1 VTIRGCVHMFHFL
14 PTTVPLVVLLAV
26 VTAASANEP
35 LGKLSEKYES
45 GGRGPGTV
53 STGKG
58 DRGGV
63 SYGTY
68 QLASKVGRADEF
80 VRKYYPEEFK
90 GLKAGSDE
98 FTARWKKLAAD
109 DPKGLRAN
117 EHRFIQETHYES
129 LAQRV
134 QKRLG
139 IALDQRSHALR
150 DVVWSTAV
158 QHGPNTNVVDL
169 AVKPLLKKKPIETI
183 GDEEVIRAIY
193 AERGRKDESGGL
205 ARFRGNS
212 EEVQRAVARR
222 FENEMRDALEALNKE
237 RAQK

>member
-1 VTIRGCVHMFHFL
+1 MSALFICT
-14 PTTVPLVVLLAV
+14 LLL
-26 VTAASANEP
+26 TGAAAPEEP

-68 QLASKVGRADEF
+68 QLASKVGRADQF

-90 GLKAGSDE
+90 GLKGGSDE

-117 EHRFIQETHYES
+117 EHRFIQETHYDP

-134 QKRLG
+134 GKKLG
-139 IALDQRSHALR
+139 IALDGRSHALR
-150 DVVWSTAV
+150 DVIWSTAV
-158 QHGPNTNVVDL
+158 QHGPNTNVVDM
-169 AVKPLLKKKPIETI
+169 AVKPLLKKKPIEQI
-183 GDEEVIRAIY
+183 GDEEIIRAIY

-205 ARFRGNS
+205 THFRGNS
-212 EEVQRAVARR
+212 DEVQRAVARR
-222 FENEMRDALEALNKE
+222 FENELRDALEALSKE
-237 RAQK
+237 LQED

>member
-1 VTIRGCVHMFHFL
+1 MSHPLRTTL
-14 PTTVPLVVLLAV
+14 PVLVLLAL
-26 VTAASANEP
+26 TSAAIADEP

-45 GGRGPGTV
+45 GGRGPATV

-80 VRKYYPEEFK
+80 VRKYYSEEFK
-90 GLKAGSDE
+90 GLKGGSDE

-117 EHRFIQETHYES
+117 EHRFIQETHYDP

-134 QKRLG
+134 EKKLG
-139 IALDQRSHALR
+139 IALDERSHALR
-150 DVVWSTAV
+150 DVIWSTAV
-158 QHGPNTNVVDL
+158 QHGPNTNVVDM
-169 AVKPLLKKKPIETI
+169 AVKPLLKEKPIEELS
-183 GDEEVIRAIY
+183 DEQIIRAIY

-212 EEVQRAVARR
+212 DEVQQAVAGR
-222 FENEMRDALEALNKE
+222 FENEMRDALEALTKE
-237 RAQK
+237 LQED

>member
-1 VTIRGCVHMFHFL
+1 MSAIF
-14 PTTVPLVVLLAV
+14 TVALLLS
-26 VTAASANEP
+26 VTAVPNEP

-45 GGRGPGTV
+45 GGRGPATV

-68 QLASKVGRADEF
+68 QLASKVGRADRF
-80 VRKYYPEEFK
+80 VRKYYSEEFK
-90 GLKAGSDE
+90 GLKAGSEE

-117 EHRFIQETHYES
+117 EHQFIQETHYDP

-134 QKRLG
+134 EKKLG
-139 IALDQRSHALR
+139 IALDERSHALR
-150 DVVWSTAV
+150 DVIWSTAV
-158 QHGPNTNVVDL
+158 HHGPNTNVVET
-169 AVKPLLKKKPIETI
+169 AVKPLLKKKPIEQLS
-183 GDEEVIRAIY
+183 DEEIIRAIY

-212 EEVQRAVARR
+212 DEVQRAVARR
-222 FENEMRDALEALNKE
+222 FENEMRDALEALTKE
-237 RAQK
+237 QAQK